1 MDIAQM
7 LIVREIN
14 LIGRFPPDVDL
25 IFIEWQFNDIFDIG
39 PFDYPQRDLIWI
51 CHVGLKLV

>member
-7 LIVREIN
+7 LVVREIN

-25 IFIEWQFNDIFDIG
+25 IFIKWQFNDIFDIR
-39 PFDYPQRDLIWI
+39 PFDYSQRDLIWI